1 MPASY
6 LHCDAIQPSRARPC
20 DAGIMWN
27 PAALPSPLWVLGTGT
42 GVGKTHVS
50 GRIARAWS
58 AWTPVTYRKPF
69 QTGVD
74 RADHPEADATAVRG
88 PGIHA
93 ESHILLEAPLSPL
106 AAARR
111 EGRALDLKATAAWCR
126 RPAEGRILLEGVG
139 GLMVPLAPG
148 VHFLAW
154 ASNWDAPPAPPV
166 PGSAAGACLRPV
178 DRGRIPCVL
187 VALAGLGTLNHT
199 LLSAEALML
208 RGWRIEAVL
217 LNPGADGTDAAA
229 AAENAALLREFLP
242 VPVEVLD

>member
-1 MPASY
+1 M
-6 LHCDAIQPSRARPC
+6 L
-20 DAGIMWN
+20 N
-27 PAALPSPLWVLGTGT
+27 LAALPSPLWVLGTGT
-42 GVGKTHVS
+42 GVGKTHVA

-58 AWTPVTYRKPF
+58 AWAPVIYRKPF

-74 RADHPEADATAVRG
+74 RADHPEADATAVAG

-93 ESHILLEAPLSPL
+93 ESHVLLRAPLSPW
-106 AAARR
+106 AAAQR
-111 EGRALDLKATAAWCR
+111 EGQSLDLDATAAWCR

-139 GLMVPLAPG
+139 GLMVPLAPR

-154 ASNWDAPPAPPV
+154 ASSWNAEPAPAL
-166 PGSAAGACLRPV
+166 PGSASGACRRPA
-178 DRGRIPCVL
+178 DQDRIPCVL

-199 LLSAEALML
+199 LLSAEALMM

-217 LNPGADGTDAAA
+217 LNPGADHTDAATA
-229 AAENAALLREFLP
+229 EENATLLRAFLP